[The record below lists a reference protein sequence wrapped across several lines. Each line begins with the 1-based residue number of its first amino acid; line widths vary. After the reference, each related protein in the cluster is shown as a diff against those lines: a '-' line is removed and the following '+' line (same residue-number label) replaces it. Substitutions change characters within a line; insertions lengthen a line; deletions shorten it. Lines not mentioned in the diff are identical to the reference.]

1 MRRAALLALALSF
14 AACSDDGGSGPVD
27 ASLVDAV
34 PREVVM
40 TSRLFDVGEV
50 VEGIMTG
57 GPNDHAVITLSAPT
71 PDMDWNIH
79 AHPNGG
85 TTVIDEAFK
94 QTSLDAYV
102 FTPPEQEQ
110 WYLLIRNSGLTD
122 LTIDIKI
129 ELFGEMTWE
138 WQ

>member
-1 MRRAALLALALSF
+1 MRRAALLALAL
-14 AACSDDGGSGPVD
+14 AACSDDGGGPVD

-57 GPNDHAVITLSAPT
+57 GPSDHAVITLSAPT